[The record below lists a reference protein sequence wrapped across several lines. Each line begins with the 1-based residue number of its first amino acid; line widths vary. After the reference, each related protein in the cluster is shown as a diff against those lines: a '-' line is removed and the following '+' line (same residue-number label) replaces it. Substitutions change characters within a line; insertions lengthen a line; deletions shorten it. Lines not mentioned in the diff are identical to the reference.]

1 MNQVGLLSKTDHLM
15 MENREGYQ
23 IKIPFVNHS
32 GWLLLSKVRPKM
44 VFLSDMRLK
53 KDADLYA
60 EETVQCTEYLC

>member
-1 MNQVGLLSKTDHLM
+1 MNQVGLLSQTDHPM

-23 IKIPFVNHS
+23 IKIPFSNHS

-53 KDADLYA
+53 KDADL
-60 EETVQCTEYLC
+60 